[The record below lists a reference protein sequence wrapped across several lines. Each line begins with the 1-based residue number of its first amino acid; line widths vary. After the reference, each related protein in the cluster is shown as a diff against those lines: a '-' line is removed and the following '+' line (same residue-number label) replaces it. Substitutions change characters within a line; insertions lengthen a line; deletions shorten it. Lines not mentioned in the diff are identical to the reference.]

1 MPGTDARSG
10 TSSPRA
16 TAELE
21 KGAGE
26 LAHEE
31 GLATALSAFLSQL
44 HYVPSSGPAMYAP
57 DPGPAAVQAIRANR
71 LPSLVARDTVASTGG
86 AQTGDLAH
94 RLPDVSVVTEATE
107 AEPCQERTSEMLPSR
122 PRLPASGTGGPRPGT
137 IARVPRSDAWARPEP
152 DIQAEA
158 ATRPTTAAA
167 RLAAIVTSPTPAPQ
181 RPTTIDARQSAA
193 APSTQSEG
201 LAAARAAIAQS
212 SQTSRTFR
220 ADRSRR
226 YGWTTCPNPGLG
238 PILTIPT

>member
-1 MPGTDARSG
+1 M
-10 TSSPRA
+10 SSPTKRA
-16 TAELE
+16 WRQR
-21 KGAGE
+21 
-26 LAHEE
+26 
-31 GLATALSAFLSQL
+31 LSAFLSQL
-44 HYVPSSGPAMYAP
+44 HYGSQFSSRHVRARPRACGSPGSSSQPSPLIGRSGYCRV
-57 DPGPAAVQAIRANR
+57 DG
-71 LPSLVARDTVASTGG
+71 SD
-86 AQTGDLAH
+86 QTGDLAH

-152 DIQAEA
+152 DTQAEA

-201 LAAARAAIAQS
+201 SAAARAAIAQS

-220 ADRSRR
+220 RPTGPGDTGGRPARTLAWDRS
-226 YGWTTCPNPGLG
+226 
-238 PILTIPT
+238 